1 VLHGQWR
8 IGKERRRHPLRER
21 AGLCISSASPTATV
35 APPTAAG
42 GLDGGGGGVSVTAAG
57 GGWPAGEGLPSPKR
71 PSATLPPPC
80 SPLASMPMTPPCAPD
95 PQCACDTPL

>member
-1 VLHGQWR
+1 MLHGQWR

-42 GLDGGGGGVSVTAAG
+42 GA
-57 GGWPAGEGLPSPKR
+57 
-71 PSATLPPPC
+71 
-80 SPLASMPMTPPCAPD
+80 
-95 PQCACDTPL
+95 